1 MNKDMQFIPAN
12 PDFMKVI
19 EAKLA
24 HQHFMKLLGLKLDR
38 VVPGYCDASMEFEQ
52 KLEQQNGFLHGGAIS
67 TIADVCMGFAAYSLA
82 PKNKGMVTSGLTIS
96 FLRPAKSGKIVAKG
110 RVIKAG
116 NLLYYCEAEIYCVN
130 NNKEELIATGVSTM
144 CTIDIK
150 E

>member
-1 MNKDMQFIPAN
+1 MNNRPEFTPAN

-19 EAKLA
+19 EAKLER
-24 HQHFMKLLGLKLDR
+24 QHFMKLLGLKLDR

-82 PKNKGMVTSGLTIS
+82 PKDKGMVTSGLTIS
-96 FLRPAKSGKIVAKG
+96 FLRPAKNGRIIAKG

-116 NLLYYCEAEIYCVN
+116 NMLFYCEAQIYCVN
-130 NNKEELIATGVSTM
+130 GTEEELIATGISTM
-144 CTIDIK
+144 CTIDVK

>member
-1 MNKDMQFIPAN
+1 MNKTSQFTPAN

-19 EAKLA
+19 ESKLER
-24 HQHFMKLLGLKLDR
+24 QHFMKLLGMKLDK
-38 VVPGYCDASMEFEQ
+38 VVPGYCEASMNFEQ

-67 TIADVCMGFAAYSLA
+67 TIADVCMGFAAYTLVA
-82 PKNKGMVTSGLTIS
+82 NGKGMVTSSLNIS
-96 FLRPAKSGKIVAKG
+96 FLRPAQNGRIVAKG

-144 CTIDIK
+144 CTIDKK